1 MSNNPSVPRRT
12 PVPGIYVA
20 AITAVVSGVSVF
32 VNSYGVKSVSSPL
45 VYTTSKNIVAT
56 VILLTAW
63 CWGARV
69 GRRRHAPS
77 LADLRAHH
85 VTLSSRGGPTMTR
98 LRRGLALAYVG
109 VVGGGFAFVLFFNG
123 LARSQPAAA
132 AFWRDTLVPEVAL
145 FAVIFLRERI
155 RWWNLLTLAL
165 LVSGEI
171 MATGGVGHL
180 AAQPGEIDVIASSGL
195 WAIEVIVAKTLLRDM
210 APTSVATVRM
220 GIGATTLLIYVGA
233 SGRSSALLALDA
245 RQLVWIVA
253 TGILLALY
261 VATWMTALSRAR
273 ALDVTSLLVG
283 AAVITW
289 ALQGIAGSTS
299 SNASLVGLALISAGT
314 LLTLVANATKG
325 SRRHLAMGPG
335 T

>member
-1 MSNNPSVPRRT
+1 MSNNLSVPRRT

-20 AITAVVSGVSVF
+20 ASAAVVSGVSVF

-69 GRRRHAPS
+69 GRRHAPS
-77 LADLRAHH
+77 LADPPAHH
-85 VTLSSRGGPTMTR
+85 GTLSSRGGPTMTR
-98 LRRGLALAYVG
+98 VRRGLALAYVG

-155 RWWNLLTLAL
+155 RWWSLLTLAL
-165 LVSGEI
+165 LVGGEI
-171 MATGGVGHL
+171 VATGGVGHL

-195 WAIEVIVAKTLLRDM
+195 WALEVIVAKTLLRDM

-220 GIGATTLLIYVGA
+220 GIGAATLLIYVGA

-299 SNASLVGLALISAGT
+299 SNASLVGLALIGAGT